1 MVDALRSVDLM
12 RPRRST
18 VPLNAAA
25 PSPSAAPAAAAALS
39 VDEATRDIEDLG
51 WRECPV
57 SSLLSV
63 HAGVRSL
70 DDAAAATPVPISVVA
85 PGSTERISPPSLL
98 RSAIAPGSTER
109 ISPPSLLSASSPPP
123 PPPVPPTAA
132 RKKRPLMGMG
142 KAATKVRRRRMVE
155 LLTLPSV
162 EMATSA

>member
-98 RSAIAPGSTER
+98 
-109 ISPPSLLSASSPPP
+109 SASSPPP

>member
-85 PGSTERISPPSLL
+85 PGP
-98 RSAIAPGSTER
+98 TER
-109 ISPPSLLSASSPPP
+109 ISPPSLLSASSP

>member
-25 PSPSAAPAAAAALS
+25 PSPSADPAAAAALS

-63 HAGVRSL
+63 RAGVRSL

-85 PGSTERISPPSLL
+85 PGP
-98 RSAIAPGSTER
+98 TER
-109 ISPPSLLSASSPPP
+109 ISPPSLLSASSP

>member
-63 HAGVRSL
+63 RAGVRSL
-70 DDAAAATPVPISVVA
+70 DDAAAATPVPISVV
-85 PGSTERISPPSLL
+85 
-98 RSAIAPGSTER
+98 APGSTER

>member
-98 RSAIAPGSTER
+98 
-109 ISPPSLLSASSPPP
+109 SASSP

>member
-63 HAGVRSL
+63 RAGVRSL

-85 PGSTERISPPSLL
+85 PGP
-98 RSAIAPGSTER
+98 TER
-109 ISPPSLLSASSPPP
+109 ISPPSLLSASSP